1 MINSLIQAQLNN
13 CRVAQIP
20 KYDPETVTLIEIPKG
35 TDYVVTQYQIGTCYL
50 IELADYIIHPSPEFT
65 LAANWNQGRVPTFK
79 HYKAVITAVQGKM
92 VKFLGSG
99 YDIMNEQDSTTVW
112 EGWVPQKGI
121 KILETY
127 K

>member
-1 MINSLIQAQLNN
+1 MINPLIKTQLNN
-13 CRVAQIP
+13 CRSANIP
-20 KYDPETVTLIEIPKG
+20 AIDDETYVIHIPRNS
-35 TDYVVTQYQIGTCYL
+35 DQVVSQYQIGMCYL

-65 LAANWNQGRVPTFK
+65 LAENWNQGRVPTFK
-79 HYKAVITAVQGKM
+79 HYKAVVTGVQGKM
-92 VKFLGSG
+92 LKFLGSG
-99 YDIMNEQDSTTVW
+99 YDIMNDQDTTTVW

>member
-1 MINSLIQAQLNN
+1 MINPLIKTQLNN
-13 CRVAQIP
+13 CRSANIP
-20 KYDPETVTLIEIPKG
+20 VIDEETYVIHIPRNS
-35 TDYVVTQYQIGTCYL
+35 DQVVSQYQIGTCYL

-65 LAANWNQGRVPTFK
+65 LAENWNQGRVPTFK
-79 HYKAVITAVQGKM
+79 HYKAVVTGVQGKM
-92 VKFLGSG
+92 LKFLGSG
-99 YDIMNEQDSTTVW
+99 YDIMNDQDTTTVW